1 MPISN
6 YGTFPNKI
14 WLGSDWFQPRFFIL
28 FHSHKN
34 NCGKNKNKQYRNFI
48 PIQYIESFKHQ
59 LEGIY
64 ILKS

>member
-1 MPISN
+1 MELFLIKSVWAQIDFN
-6 YGTFPNKI
+6 Q
-14 WLGSDWFQPRFFIL
+14 DFFIF

-34 NCGKNKNKQYRNFI
+34 NCDKNKNKQYRNFI

-64 ILKS
+64 ILKC